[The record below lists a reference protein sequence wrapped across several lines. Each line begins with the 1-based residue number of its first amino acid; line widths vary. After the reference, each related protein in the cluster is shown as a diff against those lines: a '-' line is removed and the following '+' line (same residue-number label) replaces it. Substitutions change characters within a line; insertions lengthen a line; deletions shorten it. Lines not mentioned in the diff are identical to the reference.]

1 MQFDMKLVSTERDRT
16 IPIIAMRC
24 VFSGPPRAGKTTVVK
39 RLKGQ
44 DVDITEITASTGVV
58 DERGVV
64 RIDFIPSSNVVTDQ
78 EWVEM
83 EEDDEVQAF
92 LNLTIIPQQTGSD
105 EDLDPTNEDSET
117 SQHSHMDKS
126 PQTAPSPNIE
136 APVEAPS
143 QSVEASPLTVEA
155 PSQNVEASL
164 STVEVL
170 STSVK
175 VPSQSVETPS
185 PRVKAPITT
194 DEAPSQRVDTPL
206 VTVETQP
213 KITQDGGHAGD
224 THHESKDMVELS
236 PKSVLKKAQLHSQQ
250 IRAARRLCKRHFQAF
265 LNLTIIPQQTGSDED
280 LDPTNE
286 DSETPQRSHM
296 DKSPQTTPSPN
307 IEAPVETPSQSVE
320 ASSQSV
326 EASPSTVE
334 APSTGVKAPAQSVES
349 NDMVELS
356 PKSVLER
363 AQRQSQQIRAARRLC
378 KRHFLHLSD
387 TGGQPEFRKMIALLI
402 PRQSITFI
410 VSDMRNDFDS
420 SYPVRFCHHT
430 NDDEIEYSSF
440 SIKGTI
446 NDIFEHI
453 YCSELH
459 SKIKGS
465 IMFIGTHKDLIS
477 IEKREEI
484 IMCRNKELL
493 QILEQCPHYHPDMV
507 IRSDEMN
514 IIFCV
519 DNSTFETEHRCIKS
533 RVMSI
538 CESERFQ
545 VKVTPELLLLALT
558 LKGAKGTVLP
568 LDKCVEVAM
577 DCGIAEEDVRESL
590 VLLHEKLM
598 MIRVYELNENDAIVV
613 VKPKALINK
622 VSSLLKYMI
631 TRDKQVYSNP
641 VVSCTKLED
650 IAVDGEYMET
660 DVLIKVL
667 VRLLIIA
674 PIPKPG
680 NKAVEEYIVPSMFPD
695 SIPAEIGTGSTV
707 PSIFN
712 DSTPEAVRVRAEPNQ
727 LLLSFKPFKFSV
739 PSTLHAPV
747 LCSLL
752 QDKQWSIQNVSK
764 NCIIYHKRMEATV
777 LNVTFKVTYFTE
789 CFSLCLGQ
797 EWDKNQSS
805 VSSGMLQ
812 QCFHAELTMISALR
826 QSMELVGYGDHKIL
840 KYCLSC
846 FEQVGS
852 FADTQGDCSTS
863 HVTTPL
869 YPDNIWFSK
878 VSSIMHTDLSACDI
892 LCFMIS
898 LYCYGIT

>member
-1 MQFDMKLVSTERDRT
+1 MQFDMKPISTEQDRT
-16 IPIIAMRC
+16 IPIVAMSC

-44 DVDITEITASTGVV
+44 DVDVTEITASTGVV

-92 LNLTIIPQQTGSD
+92 LNLTIIPQQT

-117 SQHSHMDKS
+117 PQRSHMGKS

-136 APVEAPS
+136 APVEVPSQSVEVPS

-155 PSQNVEASL
+155 PSQNVEASTL
-164 STVEVL
+164 TGGAPSQSIEAPSQNVEASSSTVEAPSQSVEATGGA
-170 STSVK
+170 SSASVK

-185 PRVKAPITT
+185 PRVKAPIVT
-194 DEAPSQRVDTPL
+194 DEAPSQRIDTPL
-206 VTVETQP
+206 ATLETQS
-213 KITQDGGHAGD
+213 KITQDGGHARD
-224 THHESKDMVELS
+224 THCESK
-236 PKSVLKKAQLHSQQ
+236 
-250 IRAARRLCKRHFQAF
+250 
-265 LNLTIIPQQTGSDED
+265 
-280 LDPTNE
+280 
-286 DSETPQRSHM
+286 
-296 DKSPQTTPSPN
+296 
-307 IEAPVETPSQSVE
+307 
-320 ASSQSV
+320 
-326 EASPSTVE
+326 
-334 APSTGVKAPAQSVES
+334 
-349 NDMVELS
+349 DMVELS

-387 TGGQPEFRKMIALLI
+387 TGGQPEFRKMITLLI

-420 SYPVRFCHHT
+420 HYPVRFCHHT
-430 NDDEIEYSSF
+430 NDDEKEYSSF
-440 SIKGTI
+440 SVKDTM
-446 NDIFEHI
+446 NDIIEHI
-453 YCSELH
+453 FCSELH

-465 IMFIGTHKDLIS
+465 IMFIGTHKDLIP

-484 IMCRNKELL
+484 IIRRNKELL

-507 IRSDEMN
+507 IRSDDMN
-514 IIFCV
+514 IIFCI
-519 DNSTFETEHRCIKS
+519 DNSTFETEHRCIRS
-533 RVMSI
+533 SVMSI

-545 VKVTPELLLLALT
+545 VKVKPELMLLALT

-568 LDKCVEVAM
+568 FNKCVEVAM
-577 DCGIAEEDVRESL
+577 DCGIAKKDVMESL

-598 MIRVYELNENDAIVV
+598 TIRVYELSEDDTIVV

-641 VVSCTKLED
+641 IVSSTKLED
-650 IAVDGEYMET
+650 VAVDGEYMET

-667 VRLLIIA
+667 VHLLIIA
-674 PIPKPG
+674 PIQKPD
-680 NKAVEEYIVPSMFPD
+680 NKAIEEYIVPSMFPD
-695 SIPAEIGTGSTV
+695 SIPTEIGTGSTV

-727 LLLSFKPFKFSV
+727 LLLAFKPFKFSV
-739 PSTLHAPV
+739 PSTLHAPA

-752 QDKQWSIQNVSK
+752 QDRQWSIQSIDSDLSK
-764 NCIIYHKRMEATV
+764 TCIRMKATV
-777 LNVTFKVTYFTE
+777 LNMTFKVTFFKE
-789 CFSLCLGQ
+789 CVSLCLGP
-797 EWDKNQSS
+797 EWNESN
-805 VSSGMLQ
+805 VSSGLLQ
-812 QCFHAELTMISALR
+812 QCIHAELTVISALR
-826 QSMELVGYGDHKIL
+826 QSMKIVGYGSHKIS

-852 FADTQGDCSTS
+852 FADTQGDCLTS

-878 VSSIMHTDLSACDI
+878 VSYVMYI
-892 LCFMIS
+892 
-898 LYCYGIT
+898 Y

>member
-1 MQFDMKLVSTERDRT
+1 MQFDMKLVSTERVRT
-16 IPIIAMRC
+16 IPIVAMSC

-39 RLKGQ
+39 RLKGEY
-44 DVDITEITASTGVV
+44 VDINEITASTGVV

-105 EDLDPTNEDSET
+105 EDLYPTNEDSET
-117 SQHSHMDKS
+117 LQHSHMGKS

-136 APVEAPS
+136 APAEAPSQSVEAPS
-143 QSVEASPLTVEA
+143 QSVEASPSTVEAPSQSVEAPSQSVEASPSTVEAPSQSVEA
-155 PSQNVEASL
+155 PSQNVEASS
-164 STVEVL
+164 STVEAP
-170 STSVK
+170 STGVK
-175 VPSQSVETPS
+175 APAQSVETPS
-185 PRVKAPITT
+185 PRVKATIAT

-213 KITQDGGHAGD
+213 KITQDGGYARD
-224 THHESKDMVELS
+224 THCESKDMVELS
-236 PKSVLKKAQLHSQQ
+236 PKSVLKKAQLH
-250 IRAARRLCKRHFQAF
+250 
-265 LNLTIIPQQTGSDED
+265 
-280 LDPTNE
+280 
-286 DSETPQRSHM
+286 
-296 DKSPQTTPSPN
+296 
-307 IEAPVETPSQSVE
+307 
-320 ASSQSV
+320 
-326 EASPSTVE
+326 
-334 APSTGVKAPAQSVES
+334 
-349 NDMVELS
+349 
-356 PKSVLER
+356 
-363 AQRQSQQIRAARRLC
+363 SQQIRAARRLC

-420 SYPVRFCHHT
+420 HYPVRFCHHT

-440 SIKGTI
+440 SIKDTM

-453 YCSELH
+453 FCSELH
-459 SKIKGS
+459 SKFKGS
-465 IMFIGTHKDLIS
+465 IMFIGTHKDLIP

-484 IMCRNKELL
+484 IMRRNKELL
-493 QILEQCPHYHPDMV
+493 QILEQCPYYHPDMV
-507 IRSDEMN
+507 IRNDEMN
-514 IIFCV
+514 IMFCV
-519 DNSTFETEHRCIKS
+519 DNSTFETEHRCIRS
-533 RVMSI
+533 SVMSI

-545 VKVTPELLLLALT
+545 VKVKPELMLLALT

-568 LDKCVEVAM
+568 FEKCVEVAM
-577 DCGIAEEDVRESL
+577 DCGIAEEDVRESF
-590 VLLHEKLM
+590 VLLHEILM
-598 MIRVYELNENDAIVV
+598 MIRVYELSEDDTIVV

-631 TRDKQVYSNP
+631 TRNKQVYNNP

-650 IAVDGEYMET
+650 IAVDEEYMET
-660 DVLIKVL
+660 DVLIKIL
-667 VRLLIIA
+667 VHLLIIA
-674 PIPKPG
+674 PIPKPE

-695 SIPAEIGTGSTV
+695 SIPTERGTGSTV

-712 DSTPEAVRVRAEPNQ
+712 DSTPEAVRMKAEPNQ

-752 QDKQWSIQNVSK
+752 QDKQWSIQHTGSDVSK
-764 NCIIYHKRMEATV
+764 NCIIFHKRMEATV
-777 LNVTFKVTYFTE
+777 LNVTFKVTYFKE

-797 EWDKNQSS
+797 EWDTNQSS

-852 FADTQGDCSTS
+852 FTGTQGDCLTS

-892 LCFMIS
+892 SCFMIS